1 MTHEACSDRCSE
13 WQLTLWERASGGCTH
28 CFRVHAAVTS
38 RSAGRSGGHRVEG
51 LPRTRGSSS
60 HSRAHSASAI
70 RRSDAGERHRPSV
83 PGRSSNLCSARVISQ
98 HFIGPPDVS
107 RVAPESPDN
116 ESHAAMSR
124 SPLVPPRPR
133 PSMQTSEYWFIVSP
147 GAPEIFE
154 ALRRV
159 VAQNP
164 GFHVIIDRRIASTS
178 PPTTERRRAMV
189 WQGDTILIAESAKD
203 S

>member
-1 MTHEACSDRCSE
+1 M
-13 WQLTLWERASGGCTH
+13 
-28 CFRVHAAVTS
+28 
-38 RSAGRSGGHRVEG
+38 
-51 LPRTRGSSS
+51 
-60 HSRAHSASAI
+60 
-70 RRSDAGERHRPSV
+70 
-83 PGRSSNLCSARVISQ
+83 ISQ

-107 RVAPESPDN
+107 RVAPGSPDN
-116 ESHAAMSR
+116 ESHAAMPW

-178 PPTTERRRAMV
+178 PPTTERRRAIV